1 MVGLSPGF
9 VCSGQNWLVYLQF
22 LYVMDNSGWY
32 IALICL
38 SRTIMVGISPC
49 LFCHDINGLF
59 ISLFCLPW
67 TISVGISS
75 GFVCLGQ

>member
-38 SRTIMVGISPC
+38 SRTIMVGICPC
-49 LFCHDINGLF
+49 LFCHEQKWIVY
-59 ISLFCLPW
+59 LPVLSAVDNIGW
-67 TISVGISS
+67 YII

>member
-9 VCSGQNWLVYLQF
+9 VCSGQNWFVYLQF
-22 LYVMDNSGWY
+22 LYVMDNSDWY
-32 IALICL
+32 ITLICL
-38 SRTIMVGISPC
+38 SRTIMVGIAPC
-49 LFCHDINGLF
+49 YSVMNKNGLF

>member
-9 VCSGQNWLVYLQF
+9 VCSGQSWLVYLQF
-22 LYVMDNSGWY
+22 LYVMDNSGWN

-49 LFCHDINGLF
+49 FFCHE
-59 ISLFCLPW
+59 
-67 TISVGISS
+67 
-75 GFVCLGQ
+75 Q